1 MYSKFDPPRTLALL
15 ACLALAAAPA
25 AATPQF
31 ARRFELG
38 CTACHT
44 LPPQLNAEGV
54 AFAANG
60 YHLPPSL
67 GGASREAGVTHGL
80 PATWI
85 TARYEDLG
93 PGRANEL
100 YLPKVEIVS
109 GGALA
114 HGLSYFA
121 EWRPVSFS
129 LRADGSQQDRSG
141 RFEDLYLQWD
151 LGERHSLKVGQFR
164 TLNQV
169 DVSLRLSP
177 SEPQLFANSLPTERY
192 SNPRL
197 DALAR
202 FSPSGRSPSVGY
214 GFQSLRGN
222 RPSDGLFHHL
232 TLPFTG
238 ELSIPLGREASA
250 NASFELAAPKGLFAE
265 TYYRRGVS
273 TVGVHVCHHDNSFLA
288 TALGSHEWRGM
299 RVTAGYGLD
308 DRDGAPSRQRG
319 SLEAEY
325 LFAQSGKLRA
335 VAGLRVEEV
344 SGDGRRARYVPY
356 LALATP
362 NTRHTFV
369 LQIELVDQEGNDTLV
384 VDLSALF

>member
-1 MYSKFDPPRTLALL
+1 MKPKVIYLST
-15 ACLALAAAPA
+15 ALAVAAAFLTSPA

-44 LPPQLNAEGV
+44 LPPQLNAEGL

-60 YHLPPSL
+60 YRLPPTL
-67 GGASREAGVTHGL
+67 GGESRGAGAAHGL

-93 PGRANEL
+93 PNAANEL
-100 YLPKVEIVS
+100 FLPKVELVS
-109 GGALA
+109 GGALP

-141 RFEDLYLQWD
+141 RFEDLYLQWSPS
-151 LGERHSLKVGQFR
+151 ERHGFKVGQFR
-164 TLNQV
+164 ALNQV
-169 DVSLRLSP
+169 DVSLRLSA
-177 SEPQLFANSLPTERY
+177 SEPQLFAQGLPTERY

-202 FSPSGRSPSVGY
+202 FSPSGRSPSLGY
-214 GFQSLRGN
+214 SFQSLAGSRA
-222 RPSDGLFHHL
+222 SDGLFHHL
-232 TLPFTG
+232 TVPFAG
-238 ELSIPLGREASA
+238 ELSIPLGREAST

-265 TYYRRGVS
+265 TYYRRGTS
-273 TVGVHVCHHDNSFLA
+273 SVGAHAFVHDDAFLA
-288 TALGSHEWRGM
+288 TALGSHEWRGL
-299 RVTAGYGLD
+299 RLTAGFGID
-308 DRDGAPSRQRG
+308 DREGAPSRERG

-325 LFAQSGKLRA
+325 HFAQTGKVRA
-335 VAGLRVEEV
+335 AAGLRAEEV
-344 SGDGRRARYVPY
+344 SGDGRRARFVPY
-356 LALATP
+356 LALSAP
-362 NTRHTFV
+362 NTRHTFL
-369 LQIELVDQEGNDTLV
+369 LQIEFVDQEGNDTLV